1 MTKILFWNI
10 RGLGAIGRRNQLRGL
25 RNTHR
30 VDAICLHETIK
41 SDFSLW
47 DLNSLSEGDSF
58 EWSWT
63 AANGHSGGTLT
74 GINIAVAGV
83 VAKDSGSFLSSL
95 LVITKEDNFQWEL
108 INVYGPVQND
118 RKLDFIQEMDQKI
131 ARMSWPIIMGG
142 DFNLMRYS

>member
-30 VDAICLHETIK
+30 VDAICLQETNK

-131 ARMSWPIIMGG
+131 VMGG